1 MGRITFVLA
10 ALLLGGCAVVAT
22 VAAVPAAL
30 IEGTVNF
37 IRGQKESLPI
47 NMQTS
52 LASVQQ
58 GLRRMDLTVDVLEP
72 ANDGYGILFGNEKLD
87 GKIEL
92 SQKTSMLTTISITV
106 RQGLS
111 RQHSVEQA
119 IIKVIRDIS
128 EQKNARKTF
137 DFHIYHH
144 VRILPSI
151 KAQRIGW
158 YRPGALLK
166 ASQSRKKDWIR
177 IKMPSGKWGYVKGKL
192 PVKLGLG
199 G

>member
-10 ALLLGGCAVVAT
+10 SLLLGGCVAIAT

-30 IEGTVNF
+30 IEGTVKYLQ
-37 IRGQKESLPI
+37 GQEESFPVNL
-47 NMQTS
+47 QTS

-58 GLRRMDLTVDVLEP
+58 GLRRMDLSVDVLEP
-72 ANDGYGILFGNEKLD
+72 VKGGYAIAFGNDTLD
-87 GKIEL
+87 GLIKL
-92 SQKTSMLTTISITV
+92 KQQTPMLTTISITV
-106 RQGLS
+106 RRGIS

-119 IIKVIRDIS
+119 IIKVVRHVS
-128 EQKNARKTF
+128 EQRNARKAF
-137 DFHIYHH
+137 NFHVYHH
-144 VRILPSI
+144 VRILPAI
-151 KAQRIGW
+151 RAQRIGW

-192 PVKLGLG
+192 PVKS
-199 G
+199 